1 MSYLINQYNFQ
12 QTYTDLVGH
21 NIRVDAFDNS
31 SNSTVVVRGKCVS
44 LPEPI
49 IIFDGKRDIH
59 PSMQIQQYVK
69 LYIDSGTQL
78 LIQYVPFNKISK
90 IYKICTDS
98 HSRLYAGIVCRRKR
112 ICNDIVRY
120 IAQYMQG
127 WTYEVCI
134 R

>member
-12 QTYTDLVGH
+12 QTYVDLVGN
-21 NIRVDAFDNS
+21 NIRVDTFDNS
-31 SNSTVVVRGKCVS
+31 SNSTVVVIGKCVS

-69 LYIDSGTQL
+69 LYIDTSAQL
-78 LIQYVPFNKISK
+78 LIQYISLNKISK
-90 IYKICTDS
+90 IYKICPDH
-98 HSRLYAGIVCRRKR
+98 HSRLYAGMVCRRKR
-112 ICNDIVRY
+112 ICNDIVRC
-120 IAQYMQG
+120 IAQYMKG

-134 R
+134 H